1 MASEL
6 VITWEGLACSGS
18 HCACVCMLIVGIT
31 LLFERWFLSEEADTT
46 KALLG
51 FGWQLAPLSDWQQQV
66 AADTF
71 L

>member
-1 MASEL
+1 
-6 VITWEGLACSGS
+6 
-18 HCACVCMLIVGIT
+18 MLIVGIM
-31 LLFERWFLSEEADTT
+31 LLLERWFLSEEADTT

-51 FGWQLAPLSDWQQQV
+51 FGWKLAPLSDWQQQV